1 MVRGLSLSRLKGHTI
16 VRVIIEEIRYACTD
30 YLEID
35 RYLGIAPFTRF
46 AGASPD
52 GGRFSSVIYQH
63 GCHFSQKFPG
73 TFREAGHYL
82 SKLGKVA
89 ACGRIGCS
97 MAAGTIGHHYVT
109 LVPVFSFRHDP
120 WDSPLHPAALGASPV
135 GGRRPRPS
143 FTNSGD
149 NSPQKFPG
157 TFGEAGHY
165 LSKLGKVAACGRI
178 GCSMVARSIGL
189 NYVTLVPAFP
199 LRRVP
204 WDSPL
209 HPALPGAFP
218 APGRFSSVIYR
229 HECHFSQK
237 FPGTFREIGHYLSKL
252 GKVAACGRI
261 GCSMAARS
269 IGLNYGTPVP
279 AFPLRHVPWDSPAT
293 PASRELPPLGDA
305 CLTSYLPT

>member
-1 MVRGLSLSRLKGHTI
+1 
-16 VRVIIEEIRYACTD
+16 
-30 YLEID
+30 
-35 RYLGIAPFTRF
+35 
-46 AGASPD
+46 
-52 GGRFSSVIYQH
+52 
-63 GCHFSQKFPG
+63 
-73 TFREAGHYL
+73 
-82 SKLGKVA
+82 
-89 ACGRIGCS
+89 

-279 AFPLRHVPWDSPAT
+279 AFPLRHVPWDSPLH
-293 PASRELPPLGDA
+293 PALPGASPDGGRLSHQLFTNVMPQTSQGSTGKQNQVTRKRAFISKSFSAYQMKLKSPIFLRAEGNGRRIPFPSKLIPPFSRSV
-305 CLTSYLPT
+305 CN

>member
-52 GGRFSSVIYQH
+52 GGGFSSVIYQH

-73 TFREAGHYL
+73 TFREA
-82 SKLGKVA
+82 
-89 ACGRIGCS
+89 
-97 MAAGTIGHHYVT
+97 
-109 LVPVFSFRHDP
+109 
-120 WDSPLHPAALGASPV
+120 
-135 GGRRPRPS
+135 
-143 FTNSGD
+143 
-149 NSPQKFPG
+149 
-157 TFGEAGHY
+157 
-165 LSKLGKVAACGRI
+165 
-178 GCSMVARSIGL
+178 
-189 NYVTLVPAFP
+189 
-199 LRRVP
+199 
-204 WDSPL
+204 
-209 HPALPGAFP
+209 
-218 APGRFSSVIYR
+218 
-229 HECHFSQK
+229 
-237 FPGTFREIGHYLSKL
+237 GHYLSKL

-293 PASRELPPLGDA
+293 QASRELPPLGDA
-305 CLTSYLPT
+305 CLTS